1 MEADRLDLM
10 HEMALVIM
18 NRKLFIAPL
27 GDSPQRVLDLGTG
40 TGIWAMDFGK
50 CSCSR
55 PCNQLIGY

>member
-10 HEMALVIM
+10 HEMTLVIM

-40 TGIWAMDFGK
+40 TGIWAIDFGK
-50 CSCSR
+50 CSR
-55 PCNQLIGY
+55 PWNQLIGY